1 MDFEELTDFILYLI
15 KEQREEELWQIW
27 LHKDI
32 DKDFQEWKNEIESKQ
47 NVTNKKMTKE
57 QEKTNIE
64 KAEKILGRIKN
75 K

>member
-15 KEQREEELWQIW
+15 KEQREEDLWQIW

-32 DKDFQEWKNEIESKQ
+32 DKDFEEWKKEIQFKQ
-47 NVTNKKMTKE
+47 STTNKKMTKD
-57 QEKTNIE
+57 QEKENIL
-64 KAEKILGRIKN
+64 KAERILGRIKD